1 MMSVIRRICCDHE
14 WCLVRRI
21 YGDEI
26 NMSGG
31 RRSWCRCIKCGKTQ
45 LRGPLYRHLK
55 TVEED

>member
-1 MMSVIRRICCDHE
+1 MTRLLAWVFCDHE
-14 WCLVRRI
+14 WRLVRRI